1 MSFDDSFTSRNT
13 STLRLRLHSNS
24 TQPTLMTWNRCALM
38 DGILSIHQPW
48 LVLQA
53 RSVPMFR
60 NRRPSFR
67 SLAASMSKPTADG
80 SVIAPPDFW
89 RLGSQLSFRT
99 QALHEICRPARVSS
113 PSPLWKALWRVR
125 MRYNEI
131 KAHASRARSIAE
143 EFFDSD
149 KVLGHM

>member
-60 NRRPSFR
+60 NRLPSFR

-99 QALHEICRPARVSS
+99 QALHKICRPAKVSL
-113 PSPLWKALWRVR
+113 PLPRWKVLWRGGIGLNRGEKGKTRPRGPPPERDLFVS
-125 MRYNEI
+125 N
-131 KAHASRARSIAE
+131 
-143 EFFDSD
+143 
-149 KVLGHM
+149 GP